1 MKPIKLITQDRAG
14 LLADIADALARH
26 GINIQKVEAKTVDRY
41 AVLELVV
48 DRPDDALH
56 LLYEQGIQAVSDDL
70 VTIRIVDAP
79 GALAKVTRELNDA
92 RLSIRGISTLQRQD
106 GFCFVALST
115 DNDAVARKL
124 LQDVLL

>member
-1 MKPIKLITQDRAG
+1 MKPIKLIMQDRAG
-14 LLADIADALARH
+14 LMADITDALAQQR
-26 GINIQKVEAKTVDRY
+26 INIHKVEAKTVDRY

-56 LLYEQGIQAVSDDL
+56 LLCAQGIQAVSDDL
-70 VTIRIVDAP
+70 VTIRIVDQP
-79 GALAKVTRELNDA
+79 GALAKVMRELNDA

-115 DNDAVARKL
+115 DDDGVARKL
-124 LQDVLL
+124 LRDVLL